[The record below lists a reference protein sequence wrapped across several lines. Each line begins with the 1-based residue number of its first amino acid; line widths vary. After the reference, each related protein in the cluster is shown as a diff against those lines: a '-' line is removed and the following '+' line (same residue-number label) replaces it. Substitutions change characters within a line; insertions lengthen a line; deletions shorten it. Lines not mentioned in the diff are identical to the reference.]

1 MAFGPMVSWWL
12 SRRLTAESRCAYL
25 DFEGYWA
32 RRDGLI
38 PTRFRKI
45 QVYPKDLRALPGH
58 PELAVSWSGRFR
70 EGSRM
75 LDLRRRDFI
84 ALLGCTAA
92 AWPLAARAQQ
102 ADQRRHIGVL
112 TGLADDPENRA
123 RLAAFRYGLEKR
135 GWSEGRN
142 VLIDYRFAAAAS
154 PDQVQLFAKELVALR
169 PDVIFAQTTP
179 VVNALQRETR
189 AIPIV
194 FAAIADPIGS
204 GFIASLPHPGGNI
217 TGVMLYEPSVTGKW
231 LSMLKEIAPQLVRA
245 AFIVN
250 PTSAPFYD
258 YYLRAAEP
266 LSRSLGI
273 DLVPTLVADTA
284 EIERAI
290 EVFASAPNGGLVLP
304 PDATTTTHRDLI
316 VALAARHHLPAVY
329 TIRPFVTAGGLMSYG
344 VDFTDMF
351 RQAASYVDRILRG
364 DNPADLPVQA
374 ATKFET
380 IINLKTAKALG
391 FTVPPGLL
399 VAADEVIE

>member
-1 MAFGPMVSWWL
+1 V
-12 SRRLTAESRCAYL
+12 
-25 DFEGYWA
+25 
-32 RRDGLI
+32 
-38 PTRFRKI
+38 
-45 QVYPKDLRALPGH
+45 
-58 PELAVSWSGRFR
+58 
-70 EGSRM
+70 
-75 LDLRRRDFI
+75 RRRQFI
-84 ALLGCTAA
+84 TLLGGAAA

-102 ADQRRHIGVL
+102 SDQRRRIGVL
-112 TGLADDPENRA
+112 TALAEGDPENQA
-123 RLAAFRYGLEKR
+123 RLAGFRYGLERR

-142 VLIDYRFAAAAS
+142 LRIDYRFAPAAS
-154 PDQVQLFAKELVALR
+154 PDQAQPFAKELVALR
-169 PDVIFAQTTP
+169 PDVIFTHTTP
-179 VVNALQRETR
+179 VVTALQRETR
-189 AIPIV
+189 TIPIV
-194 FAAIADPIGS
+194 FAALADPIGS

-245 AFIVN
+245 AFMVN
-250 PTSAPFYD
+250 PTTAVYN

-273 DLVPTLVADTA
+273 DLVLTRVANAD

-290 EVFASAPNGGLVLP
+290 GVFASVPNGGLVLP
-304 PDATTTTHRDLI
+304 PDVTTTAHRDLI

-329 TIRPFVTAGGLMSYG
+329 AFRPFVTAGGLMSYG

-380 IINLKTAKALG
+380 IVNLKTAKALG
-391 FTVPPGLL
+391 LTVPPGLL